1 LFAPDYG
8 TAHCLQSP
16 RRYVVGLLVD
26 SLEQDRVTARVNHTI
41 SLYPHHSRCPRA
53 SRTASDTVA
62 YLRATTP
69 AKHMLLSFAMGCKSL
84 LVVSNRA
91 LQLRF
96 KRWYWSL

>member
-69 AKHMLLSFAMGCKSL
+69 ASICFFHSRWVAKAFSLSQIVL
-84 LVVSNRA
+84 SN
-91 LQLRF
+91 LGLNVDIDH
-96 KRWYWSL
+96 